1 MNIVCV
7 AVVTEDHLI
16 GGFSAVSKF
25 VASSLT
31 LCQEKLMEKIMIQLC
46 YVFYYR

>member
-1 MNIVCV
+1 MSIVCV

-25 VASSLT
+25 VANSLT
-31 LCQEKLMEKIMIQLC
+31 LCLEKLMERIMIQLC
-46 YVFYYR
+46 YVY